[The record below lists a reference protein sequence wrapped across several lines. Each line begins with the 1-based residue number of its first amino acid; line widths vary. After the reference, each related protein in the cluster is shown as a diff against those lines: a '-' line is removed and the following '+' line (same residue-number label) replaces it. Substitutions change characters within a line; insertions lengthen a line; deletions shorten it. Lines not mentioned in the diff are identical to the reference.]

1 MVPNIQK
8 DTLGQQGS
16 TLKPLQ
22 ESVVSSIN
30 VATNSSTKMASNTR
44 NTRLKSTSLKK
55 FNRSSSWQELSPEPD
70 FHIGLIIDSTWT
82 KDVHVSAMN
91 KPASRCILT
100 SVVVLE
106 PDPGET
112 ETSIRDSVSRWLEV
126 NKVFAN
132 VEDLDFIGTGRG
144 GCDEMLSLEFIDA
157 VYVLVP
163 PRYVGCLCIQS
174 YATACFGVIR
184 VSYIGQLFR
193 LFIATAPRRNT

>member
-1 MVPNIQK
+1 M
-8 DTLGQQGS
+8 
-16 TLKPLQ
+16 
-22 ESVVSSIN
+22 
-30 VATNSSTKMASNTR
+30 
-44 NTRLKSTSLKK
+44 
-55 FNRSSSWQELSPEPD
+55 SPEPD

-132 VEDLDFIGTGRG
+132 VEDLDFIGTGRS

-184 VSYIGQLFR
+184 ASYICQLFR